1 LRSVKVIF
9 SLLKKLWIEKT
20 PFQKIQPFIYKIFIY
35 QSSNNGIYKFDY
47 TLKGVAWIPYEDASP
62 VGNRRRICI
71 NFSIISFLF
80 YARASLRNI
89 LKGPPAS
96 SSFF

>member
-9 SLLKKLWIEKT
+9 SLLKKLCIEN
-20 PFQKIQPFIYKIFIY
+20 QPSRRFNHLSTKSSFI
-35 QSSNNGIYKFDY
+35 SPSNNGISKFDY

-71 NFSIISFLF
+71 NLSIISFLF